1 MKSRPAKIHDYDV
14 LILGSGAAGLSAALH
29 IDRKLRIAVLSKA
42 ELSSGN
48 TSYAQGGISAVLDDD
63 DSFEQHIAD
72 TLAAG
77 AGLCDSQVVAKTV
90 REGKQV
96 IDWLLSIGV
105 DFTREHNPRNAR
117 RLHLTR
123 EGGHSHRRIAHVAD
137 ATGNAVQ
144 NQLIDEVRKHQH
156 IDLHADYIAVDLV
169 TTRKLGYAHNRCVG
183 AYILNCKRGEVEVFR
198 AKNVVLATG
207 GASKVYLYTSNPD
220 GACGDGLAMAWRA
233 GCRTANM
240 EFMQFHPTC
249 LYHPKAKSYLLS
261 EAIRGE
267 GGKITLQDGSEFLHE
282 FDPRGV
288 LAPRDIVA
296 RAIDYMMKKH
306 GLDHVYLDISHKSGG
321 FIREHFPNIHARC
334 LALGYDM
341 TQQAI
346 PVVPAAHY
354 TCGGIVTNQHGQTDI
369 DQLYAIGEVA
379 FTGLHGANRM
389 ASNSLLECL
398 AYGRFAGR
406 HINQSTDLRAQHV
419 TIPAWDASR
428 VSDSDEEIVV
438 AHNWDEL
445 RRFMWDYVGIVRSS
459 KRLQRA
465 KHRVDLLLSEID
477 EYYSH
482 FKVTSDLIELR
493 NIAVVAD
500 LIIRSALKRKE
511 SRGLHYTLD
520 YPNTDKSLDGVNT
533 VLACGQNRTTV
544 TGWQS
549 NIHSAGN

>member
-1 MKSRPAKIHDYDV
+1 MSADSSKFHDYDV
-14 LILGSGAAGLSAALH
+14 LILGSGAAGLTTALH
-29 IDRKLRIAVLSKA
+29 LDPRLKIAVISKG
-42 ELSSGN
+42 ELSSGS
-48 TSYAQGGISAVLDDD
+48 TAYAQGGISAVLDDN
-63 DSFEQHIAD
+63 DSIEQHIAD
-72 TLAAG
+72 TLSAG
-77 AGLCDSQVVAKTV
+77 AGLGDPDVVAKTV
-90 REGKQV
+90 AEGKKV
-96 IDWLLSIGV
+96 IEWLLSIGV
-105 DFTREHNPRNAR
+105 DFTRDSNAGSSNQ
-117 RLHLTR
+117 LHLTR
-123 EGGHSHRRIAHVAD
+123 EGGHSRRRVAHVAD

-144 NQLIDEVRKHQH
+144 NQLIDEVRNRAN
-156 IDLHADYIAVDLV
+156 IDLHADYIAIDLV
-169 TTRKLGYAHNRCVG
+169 TTRKLGRPENRCIG
-183 AYILNCKRGEVEVFR
+183 AYILNCGSGHVEVFR
-198 AKNVVLATG
+198 ARWVILATG

-233 GCRTANM
+233 GCRAANM

-249 LYHPKAKSYLLS
+249 LYHPSAKSYLIS
-261 EAIRGE
+261 EAVRGE
-267 GGKITLQDGSEFLHE
+267 GGRIILPDGTEFLHE

-306 GLDHVYLDISHKSGG
+306 GLDCVYLDISHKSKN
-321 FIREHFPNIHARC
+321 FIRRHFPNINARC
-334 LALGYDM
+334 LSLGYDM
-341 TQQAI
+341 SKQPI

-354 TCGGIVTNQHGQTDI
+354 TCGGIVTDRHGKTDI

-398 AYGRFAGR
+398 AYGRFASQ
-406 HINQSTDLRAQHV
+406 HINASLDQSVPTVD
-419 TIPAWDASR
+419 IPAWDESR

-445 RRFMWDYVGIVRSS
+445 RRFMWDYVGIVRTT

-477 EYYSH
+477 EYYSN
-482 FKVTSDLIELR
+482 FKITSDLIELR

-500 LIIRSALKRKE
+500 LIIRCALSRKE

-520 YPNTDKSLDGVNT
+520 YPDVDPKLEQVNT
-533 VLACGQNRTTV
+533 ILSPTRLEYE
-544 TGWQS
+544 S
-549 NIHSAGN
+549 NAELRVGSNK